1 MPTPTVSNRLL
12 LSVLFLA
19 SGAALVTAGIFG
31 GTGAQASE
39 NSAPQR
45 ATESAPAPAPAPA
58 AWTRDVAKA
67 DADPESVQERP
78 VRVLVLGDSHTSS
91 TFGRALDLLFRSRPK
106 TDVTTVGACGHRPG
120 GFLSAKE
127 SRCGLLELHN
137 DKTRY
142 RKAGAPPSLDALLSK
157 IEPDLTVVELGANQ
171 IHTAW
176 RDPAAAKQEI
186 RALAEKLA
194 AKGACVWVGPPT
206 GREREKPR
214 KKIDHVYKL
223 LAETLPAGCRLLDSR
238 PESLD
243 FLVWNDLATKAKR
256 RGDGKH
262 FDTLGPIGQQAARK
276 WALHVFNSVRGE
288 LSDIASANLQVAQE
302 NATRKGRNW
311 RLALAD

>member
-19 SGAALVTAGIFG
+19 SGAALVGAGIFG
-31 GTGAQASE
+31 GTSAQASE
-39 NSAPQR
+39 
-45 ATESAPAPAPAPA
+45 SAPASESLREEPA
-58 AWTRDVAKA
+58 ATENWTRDVAAAPAPAREIK
-67 DADPESVQERP
+67 ERP

-142 RKAGAPPSLDALLSK
+142 RKEGAPPSLDALLTK

-176 RDPAAAKQEI
+176 RNPAAAKEEI
-186 RALAEKLA
+186 RALSEKLA

-214 KKIDHVYKL
+214 KKIDHVYTL
-223 LAETLPAGCRLLDSR
+223 LRETLPQGCRLLDSR

-243 FLVWNDLATKAKR
+243 FLVWNDLSAKAKR

-276 WALHVFNSVRGE
+276 WALHVFNSVRDE
-288 LSDIASANLQVAQE
+288 LSDIASANLQMAQQQ
-302 NATRKGRNW
+302 ASRGGRNW
-311 RLALAD
+311 RLAFAD